1 MQIGHREKKIIE
13 SLLKNPRSFLTI
25 HHIAQDLGV
34 SSRTIHRELVFVEST
49 LNHFNLTLE
58 RLPNKGLRIIGDAE
72 QFDALIE
79 QLEASQVIDL
89 SVEERQVIIL
99 YTLIKSKDPVKQY
112 NLANETGISI
122 NKLTKELTLL
132 EADLSRYHLAIQK
145 KRGEG
150 LLLVGNELNK
160 RQLLA
165 DMMLDQLNSTSVY
178 SVIEDHFVYQT
189 LNDKQLADLVD
200 MNQIFNVERLLMD
213 ELSALP
219 YILMETAYLTLTI
232 HIVLAIERIKNGER
246 VKIDDDIVNALR
258 VTPEFKVAEDLCL
271 SLERAYHVK
280 FDLEEKVFIT
290 MHLRGAKRRTDES
303 EASMDLSTLTHELIH
318 EVSERSGRD
327 FSDNPVLFEGIQL
340 HLGPALN
347 RISGGIE
354 TYNPLTDMIK
364 ADYAPLFHA
373 VQSALETVCPDAHFP
388 DGEIAFIVLH
398 FGGAVKASTQ
408 ADVLVVCTSGIG
420 TSRILSNQI
429 EQLFPHVNV
438 VRQASVSELKHIDL
452 VQFDHIISTVG
463 LDIPYPYTVI
473 NPLLPDSDR
482 AVLSQIFQSPVTRSA
497 PVQPVS
503 STADY
508 HDIVTFVT
516 EGDQLINAIHC
527 TTANA
532 RSLAEVVQLL
542 PDETISPDFIHA
554 LTQREQVQGFAMTD
568 TAIAIPH
575 IVDPSVRHPFIH
587 LIRLEEPLQ
596 LMNME
601 NELQDVTYIAMMGLP
616 DDTHIRTL
624 MSEFSL
630 LLMEHVD
637 SPDTLFNNQA
647 FVVQHMQ
654 QCLLQQLTKQIY

>member
-58 RLPNKGLRIIGDAE
+58 RLPNKGLRIIGTTE
-72 QFDALIE
+72 QLNALVE
-79 QLEASQVIDL
+79 QLETSKIIDL

-112 NLANETGISI
+112 SLANETGISI
-122 NKLTKELTLL
+122 NKLNKELAQL
-132 EADLSRYHLAIQK
+132 ETQLSRYRLVIQR

-150 LLLVGNELNK
+150 LMLVGDELNK

-246 VKIDDDIVNALR
+246 VKIDDDIVHALQ
-258 VTPEFKVAEDLCL
+258 VTPEFRVAENLCR
-271 SLERAYHVK
+271 SLEHVYQVK
-280 FDLEEKVFIT
+280 FDLEEKIFIT
-290 MHLRGAKRRTDES
+290 MHLRGAKRRADES
-303 EASMDLSTLTHELIH
+303 ESAMDLSTLTQQLIQ
-318 EVSERSGRD
+318 EVSKISGRD
-327 FSDNPVLFEGIQL
+327 FSDNPILFEGIQL

-354 TYNPLTDMIK
+354 TYNPLTDMIMT
-364 ADYAPLFHA
+364 DYASLFQA
-373 VQSALETVCPDAHFP
+373 VQSALQTVCPNAHFP

-398 FGGAVKASTQ
+398 FGGAVKASSQ
-408 ADVLVVCTSGIG
+408 SDVLVVCTSGIG

-429 EQLFPHVNV
+429 EQLFPQVNV

-452 VQFDHIISTVG
+452 NQFDYIISTVA
-463 LDIPYPYTVI
+463 LDIPNPYTVV
-473 NPLLPDSDR
+473 NPLLPANDQ
-482 AVLSQIFQSPVTRSA
+482 AILSQIFQTPAVKSSPVQA
-497 PVQPVS
+497 VS
-503 STADY
+503 TSTDY
-508 HDIVTFVT
+508 NDIVTFVT
-516 EGDQLINAIHC
+516 EGDALINAIHC
-527 TTANA
+527 LTVSAD
-532 RSLAEVVQLL
+532 SLAEVVQLL
-542 PDETISPDFIHA
+542 PEEMINDDFSHA
-554 LTQREQVQGFAMTD
+554 LTEREQIQGFAITD
-568 TAIAIPH
+568 TSIAIPH
-575 IVDPSVRHPFIH
+575 IVDSSVCRPFIYLIH
-587 LIRLEEPLQ
+587 LNQSIQ

-601 NELQDVTYIAMMGLP
+601 NTMQEVTYIAMMGLP
-616 DDTHIRTL
+616 ENTHIKNL
-624 MSEFSL
+624 MSEFSI
-630 LLMEHVD
+630 LLMEHID
-637 SPDTLFNNQA
+637 SPDTLFNEQS

-654 QCLLQQLTKQIY
+654 QCLLQQLNKLIY